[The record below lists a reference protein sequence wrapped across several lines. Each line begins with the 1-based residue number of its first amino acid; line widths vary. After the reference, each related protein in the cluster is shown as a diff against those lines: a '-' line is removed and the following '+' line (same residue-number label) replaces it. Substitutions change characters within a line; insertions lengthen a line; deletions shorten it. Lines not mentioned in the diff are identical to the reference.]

1 MRRDLPTGTVTFVFT
16 DIEGSTRM
24 LEELGADAY
33 GELLARH
40 HEVCRAAWSQ
50 HGGVEVDTA
59 GDAFFVAF
67 PTASGALGA
76 AADAQGALA
85 DLGLRVRMGVHTG
98 EVTVAETGY
107 VGFEVHRAARIAA
120 AAHGGQV
127 VVSASTASLVPADG
141 LLDLGDHRFK
151 DLAAAERVYQLGGGE
166 HPPLKSL
173 YRSNL
178 PVPATPFLGR
188 ERELAEVAELLRSEA
203 VRLVTLTGPG
213 GTGKTRLSL
222 QAAAEASDG
231 FPDGVFWVPLAP
243 LDDPALVASTV
254 ARGLDVK
261 EQPGRALVDVLCER
275 LAGRRLLLL
284 LDNAEHLLPELAVTV
299 SRLSGV
305 AGPTVIVTSRERLQL
320 AGERTYPVP
329 ELAGADAVEL
339 FMARA
344 ADAGV
349 LLERSA
355 AVEELCVKLEQLPL
369 ALELAAARTV
379 VFTPDQLLERLA
391 QRLDLLKAGRDADPR
406 QRTLRATI
414 EWSYE
419 LLDEHERRLFRAL
432 SVFVGGFTYDAAE
445 QAADADPDTLQSLLD
460 KSLLRRRDTGHGPR
474 YWMLETIREYAR
486 EVLDAEREE
495 GEALDRHG
503 RWCLAFATTV
513 GPRLHAFAASD
524 VFDMV
529 DEEHANLRS
538 ALGRAA
544 ASGEGGCA
552 LRLAAAL
559 WPFWFTRG
567 HWGEGRRLLDG
578 ALSADDGEDAADARL
593 DALIGSAQLAI
604 WQSDVAAASRR
615 SEELLQFA
623 RRHKSI
629 RAEAYALYVLGIV
642 ANVRRERD
650 EARRLLEQALPLA
663 GEAGDQRLLS
673 IVLNNLGDVALQRDE
688 FERAARLF
696 REGLVVSEAAT
707 DAERRSKALINLAEA
722 TLGLGDSGR
731 AEVLFREG
739 LVAAAEIGYRDG
751 FMIGLLGVGAVRCRS
766 DPELACRL
774 LACTGAAGDELGAWD
789 DDFEGRLR
797 RQTLETTREL
807 LGEARYVA
815 AYAEGRRL
823 SLGDAVAGVLAT

>member
-33 GELLARH
+33 GELLSRH
-40 HEVCRAAWSQ
+40 HEACRAAWAR

-76 AADAQGALA
+76 AADAQSALA

-127 VVSASTASLVPADG
+127 VVSASTAALVPADG
-141 LLDLGDHRFK
+141 LVDLGEHRFK
-151 DLAAAERVYQLGGGE
+151 DLAAAERVHQLGGGE

-243 LDDPALVASTV
+243 LDDPALVASTI
-254 ARGLDVK
+254 AHGLDVK

-275 LAGRRLLLL
+275 LQGRRLLVL

-305 AGPTVIVTSRERLQL
+305 AGPTVIVTSRERLRL

-329 ELAGADAVEL
+329 ELAGADAVDL

-355 AVEELCVKLEQLPL
+355 TVEELCVRLEQLPL

-391 QRLDLLKAGRDADPR
+391 QRLDLLKGGRDADPR
-406 QRTLRATI
+406 QRTLRTTI

-419 LLDEHERRLFRAL
+419 LLGEHERRLFRAL
-432 SVFVGGFTYDAAE
+432 SVFVGGCTYDAAE

-486 EVLDAEREE
+486 ELLDAEGEE
-495 GEALDRHG
+495 DEALDRHG
-503 RWCLAFATTV
+503 RWCLAFAMTV
-513 GPRLHAFAASD
+513 RPQLHAFSASD

-529 DEEHANLRS
+529 EEEHANLRS
-538 ALGRAA
+538 ALERALT
-544 ASGEGGCA
+544 SGEGGVA

-567 HWGEGRRLLDG
+567 HWGEGRRLLDA
-578 ALSADDGEDAADARL
+578 ALSADDGEDADVRL

-604 WQSDVAAASRR
+604 WQSDIAAASRR
-615 SEELLQFA
+615 SEELLHFA

-629 RAEAYALYVLGIV
+629 RAEAYALYVVGIV

-663 GEAGDQRLLS
+663 REAGDQRLVS

-696 REGLVVSEAAT
+696 GESLVASEAAT
-707 DAERRSKALINLAEA
+707 DVERRSKALINLAEA

-731 AEVLFREG
+731 AEELFREG

-751 FMIGLLGVGAVRCRS
+751 FMMGLLGVAAVRCRS
-766 DPELACRL
+766 DPELTCRL
-774 LACTGAAGDELGAWD
+774 LACIGAAGDELGAWD

-807 LGEARYVA
+807 LGEARYAA
-815 AYAEGRRL
+815 AYGEGRKL
-823 SLGDAVAGVLAT
+823 SLGDAVERVLAT